1 MLIIKGTRTI
11 LHLIKFAIMST
22 YRAGPV
28 LRPLLSAVD
37 PVKMQSNMEAMQ
49 ISRWHT
55 VCYVTWMRHN
65 ELKEIKVLV
74 A

>member
-11 LHLIKFAIMST
+11 LLLIKYVIMST

-37 PVKMQSNMEAMQ
+37 PVTMQSNMEAKQ
-49 ISRWHT
+49 ISR
-55 VCYVTWMRHN
+55 
-65 ELKEIKVLV
+65 
-74 A
+74 